1 MAVFAE
7 HRQSNIWW
15 LFLFQGLAGT
25 ILGLLLITAPGL
37 TTIAIVGFLGAYWL
51 IMGILAL
58 VRVFVDRSVPW
69 AWSLLTGIVGI
80 LAGLSV
86 IKHPLLAAIGVPTA
100 IVIILGIQG
109 LVMGVLEIIGAFAG
123 GGIGS
128 FIAGCGLCGR
138 RFVTRRL
145 APRSRTG
152 RAAGLWC
159 ASLGAGRGG
168 YYIGIP
174 RTSLRPPPYL

>member
-25 ILGLLLITAPGL
+25 ILGLLLITAPGA

-69 AWSLLTGIVGI
+69 AWSLLIGIVGI

-128 FIAGCGLCGR
+128 FIAGAVYAAVGLLLIGS
-138 RFVTRRL
+138 
-145 APRSRTG
+145 PI
-152 RAAGLWC
+152 AAGL
-159 ASLGAGRGG
+159 AVPLAFGVLLLVQGVTLIVLAFRA
-168 YYIGIP
+168 
-174 RTSLRPPPYL
+174 RA

>member
-128 FIAGCGLCGR
+128 FIAGAVYAAVGLLLVGSP
-138 RFVTRRL
+138 L
-145 APRSRTG
+145 
-152 RAAGLWC
+152 AAGLAVPPVFGALLLVQGVAFIIL
-159 ASLGAGRGG
+159 ASRVRA
-168 YYIGIP
+168 
-174 RTSLRPPPYL
+174 

>member
-1 MAVFAE
+1 MTVFAE

-15 LFLFQGLAGT
+15 LFLFQGLAET
-25 ILGLLLITAPGL
+25 ILGLLLITAPGA

-69 AWSLLTGIVGI
+69 AWSLLIGIVGI

-128 FIAGCGLCGR
+128 FIAGAVYAAVGLLLIGS
-138 RFVTRRL
+138 
-145 APRSRTG
+145 PI
-152 RAAGLWC
+152 AAGL
-159 ASLGAGRGG
+159 AVPLAFGVLLLVQGVTLIVLAFRA
-168 YYIGIP
+168 
-174 RTSLRPPPYL
+174 RA